1 MRAQDIIDKITDD
14 TKVDDLLVDL
24 AEVVENENKL
34 ETRVAQLE
42 SDVESRDNTIKELK
56 IDNHELLKKVASG
69 IDFYGHKDKD
79 EPHEEIKSEEEIL
92 KGFLER

>member
-1 MRAQDIIDKITDD
+1 MRAQEIIDKITDD

-24 AEVVENENKL
+24 AEVVENENQL

-69 IDFYGHKDKD
+69 IDFYGKKDKE
-79 EPHEEIKSEEEIL
+79 EPTEEIKSEEDIL
-92 KGFLER
+92 KGFLDR